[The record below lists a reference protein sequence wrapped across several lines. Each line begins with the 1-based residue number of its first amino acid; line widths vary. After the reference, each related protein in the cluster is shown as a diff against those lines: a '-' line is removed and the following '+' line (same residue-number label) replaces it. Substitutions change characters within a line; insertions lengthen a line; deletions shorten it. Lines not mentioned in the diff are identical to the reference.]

1 MGMTLMHT
9 HEVKEAGFNLYF
21 VGYPGD
27 YDYKKPT
34 VNGVIPIA
42 GAEGLLELT
51 WNYGKQKKNLCLIP
65 TDCDRH
71 GEAGREGLP

>member
-1 MGMTLMHT
+1 MGMTLMQT
-9 HEVKEAGFNLYF
+9 YEVKEAGFNLYF

-27 YDYKKPT
+27 YDYKKPA

-51 WNYGKQKKNLCLIP
+51 WNYGKQKQNLCLGS

-71 GEAGREGLP
+71 GEAGRESLP